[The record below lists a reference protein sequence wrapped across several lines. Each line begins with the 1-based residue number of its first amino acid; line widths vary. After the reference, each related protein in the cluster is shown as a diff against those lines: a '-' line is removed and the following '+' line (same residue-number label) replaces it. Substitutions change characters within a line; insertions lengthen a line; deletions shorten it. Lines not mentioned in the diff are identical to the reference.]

1 MAKIFLI
8 LALVV
13 FGNALRSPADT
24 YRLEGLDGNRY
35 QPPTNVQVV
44 WKVTNDLPASLWVY
58 KVIPQNFPMSV
69 ISNLMAIGEFRW
81 RDLTKKTDPFVPDKN
96 LIRFVDK
103 KENWTRYLEIAPTFG
118 WIEFNADDNGSPKES
133 VEGVPERDKVEKLAL
148 GVLFEMGIDRSLLCN
163 MQNDSETIQG
173 KLSHDGQ
180 KLTTNVISRGIS
192 FGRRIDGVES
202 RNGRCFKMDFGN
214 HAKIRNFS
222 LSWRNLSPFES
233 HPLATP
239 DEIKDSIKGGH
250 AVLPIQS
257 YDWTD
262 AENAKTLTVLEATP
276 LYFDREGMKPLDFM
290 YPYAA
295 LKVKADFGNSR
306 TAIFYLECPIL
317 STNTTS
323 HEARQSFPKADVVP
337 SSLHPTNSKPQLI
350 GGQPTLPVSDAYAR
364 AFLND
369 ILPQLSDF
377 ISAAGLNIPTP
388 VTTNQVVATNYA
400 CRIFQGQP
408 LVQLYLTN
416 GDRFNYQ
423 QGHFDAFYAH
433 DAMDIFP
440 DTGRAEN
447 FLGHINMTT
456 NEAIARGEGV
466 IKNLGY
472 NHQLPTPIISYAFS
486 RSSLPCT
493 RYTYYWKHPDQDFPF
508 ASIEVDMETKTIK
521 SIFLKDAAFEKKP
534 DTGK

>member
-1 MAKIFLI
+1 MWELVQVTAQYSNTVLLAVLPHVSDFAHKLDLPVPTPVNSAQVQEFKCDPRAGQTGGAVTLTNGFRFTFLDGH
-8 LALVV
+8 VCV
-13 FGNALRSPADT
+13 YRSPQS
-24 YRLEGLDGNRY
+24 YY
-35 QPPTNVQVV
+35 
-44 WKVTNDLPASLWVY
+44 SLQDPHLV
-58 KVIPQNFPMSV
+58 PQFYGTVKLNEKEALQIARS
-69 ISNLMAIGEFRW
+69 AI
-81 RDLTKKTDPFVPDKN
+81 KK
-96 LIRFVDK
+96 LGY
-103 KENWTRYLEIAPTFG
+103 ENAG
-118 WIEFNADDNGSPKES
+118 FNADSPPLIIPPEKTEANYIPRYLFQWLDPNWPKP
-133 VEGVPERDKVEKLAL
+133 EGAGAIVPALLKVEVNASSGAVEMWVATS
-148 GVLFEMGIDRSLLCN
+148 GVTRPP
-163 MQNDSETIQG
+163 
-173 KLSHDGQ
+173 
-180 KLTTNVISRGIS
+180 
-192 FGRRIDGVES
+192 
-202 RNGRCFKMDFGN
+202 
-214 HAKIRNFS
+214 
-222 LSWRNLSPFES
+222 SP
-233 HPLATP
+233 
-239 DEIKDSIKGGH
+239 
-250 AVLPIQS
+250 
-257 YDWTD
+257 
-262 AENAKTLTVLEATP
+262 NAKPKLE
-276 LYFDREGMKPLDFM
+276 
-290 YPYAA
+290 
-295 LKVKADFGNSR
+295 
-306 TAIFYLECPIL
+306 
-317 STNTTS
+317 
-323 HEARQSFPKADVVP
+323 
-337 SSLHPTNSKPQLI
+337 

-388 VTTNQVVATNYA
+388 VTTNQIVATNYA

-456 NEAIARGEGV
+456 NEAIALGEGV

-521 SIFLKDAAFEKKP
+521 SIFLKDAAFQKKP
-534 DTGK
+534 DTAK